1 MKRIIFILSAFAI
14 STAILAQTSVSGNQS
29 GIWTAENSP
38 YEVNGNIIVPAG
50 ETLTIE
56 ANVEVNFQA
65 YYKFKVQGE
74 LQINGAEDEM
84 VLFTTDNQSV
94 GWGGV
99 HFDAASA
106 VNHISYCKFQYG
118 KTGTSYPDMHGGAI
132 KLINSDAVFEN
143 CIFED
148 NDATGEDNGMGGAV
162 YGINTGG
169 YSAPVTKFTNCKFIN
184 NHCFGEGGAI
194 KFSSDYNTEIKNC
207 EFIGNNCK
215 YGGGAISFYSV
226 VGTKMIS
233 CLFAE
238 NYTMYSNGGAI
249 HMLGM
254 GNEIF
259 FENCTFWGNEA
270 QGGDA
275 GAVSVVNGNADFTN
289 CIVYDNPGTY
299 SDDVYIG
306 FGGSADI
313 NYCNLTMPDYATG
326 SNNIEQDPLFVN
338 TGNDFHLQSE
348 SPCIDA
354 GTDVGLPFLGEAPD
368 MGCFEF
374 DPVGIIDNQNTI
386 ISIYPNPTAQYLT
399 IDTKEEIKN
408 ITLFDVEG
416 REILNTHHK
425 NIDFSS
431 QKRGNYILQ
440 IETAKNTI
448 IKKIVK
454 K

>member
-1 MKRIIFILSAFAI
+1 MKKILFILSAFVI

-29 GIWTAENSP
+29 GVWTAENSP
-38 YEVNGNIIVPAG
+38 FEVTGNITIPSG
-50 ETLTIE
+50 QTLTIE
-56 ANVEVNFQA
+56 AGVEVNFQA

-74 LQINGAEDEM
+74 LQINGAEDAM

-99 HFDAASA
+99 HFDATSI
-106 VNHISYCKFQYG
+106 VSHISYCKFQYG

-132 KLINSDAVFEN
+132 KLVNSDAVFEN
-143 CIFED
+143 CIFAD

-162 YGINTGG
+162 YGMNTGG
-169 YSAPVTKFTNCKFIN
+169 YAAPVSKFINCKFTN
-184 NHCFGEGGAI
+184 NHCYGEGGAI
-194 KFSSDYNTEIKNC
+194 KFSSDFNTEIRNC
-207 EFIGNNCK
+207 EFIGNNCN

-238 NYTMYSNGGAI
+238 NYTMYSDGGAI

-270 QGGDA
+270 NGGDA

-299 SDDVYIG
+299 SDDINIG

-313 NYCNLTMPDYATG
+313 NYSNLSMPDYATG

-354 GTDVGLPFLGEAPD
+354 GTDVGLPFLGDAPD

-374 DPVGIIDNQNTI
+374 DPVGIDNKEI
-386 ISIYPNPTAQYLT
+386 ESISIYPNPTVQSIFINTEKEIESLKLYT
-399 IDTKEEIKN
+399 IDGK
-408 ITLFDVEG
+408 
-416 REILNTHHK
+416 EILNGLNK
-425 NIDFSS
+425 SIDLSNLE
-431 QKRGNYILQ
+431 KGNYILKIR
-440 IETAKNTI
+440 IEGKTF
-448 IKKIVK
+448 IKKVIK
-454 K
+454 Q